1 MCAPTQAPPPPKPPL
16 ARGGG
21 PAARPVEGCRPPEP
35 AAVWTGHAPNYIR
48 VYAPGTELHNQVLP
62 VKITGLYEDG
72 LLGETVL

>member
-1 MCAPTQAPPPPKPPL
+1 M
-16 ARGGG
+16 
-21 PAARPVEGCRPPEP
+21 EGCRPPEP

-62 VKITGLYEDG
+62 VRITGLYEDG